1 MVIQAAV
8 NQETSTV
15 FRFLPILYRSAKIRC
30 LNLHLIRTACKCFR
44 SSSHFRSR
52 YGNSRV
58 WKKSY
63 CLITGFPPFANL
75 CCRGREPNQLRAPKR
90 GAWRPRTWW
99 GRRGYRLRWR
109 RRPTRPRGRRPTRP
123 PPPPPLPPHRRR
135 RWPRRKRRRARCPAG
150 GWGGG
155 RAAGFR
161 AARCDS

>member
-63 CLITGFPPFANL
+63 CPITGFPPFANL

-109 RRPTRPRGRRPTRP
+109 RRPTRPRGRRCPS
-123 PPPPPLPPHRRR
+123 
-135 RWPRRKRRRARCPAG
+135 RWCSRTLGLHAVAEAAHQEAVTAQSTHHPSA
-150 GWGGG
+150 
-155 RAAGFR
+155 RAA
-161 AARCDS
+161 ANKPSQAT